1 VSPHQSGE
9 RAGRDYARANS
20 AFIGYSSI
28 MSTHSTKMAGHSA
41 LPILA
46 AVCLAALVLPLS
58 FSGGAVATPAIGRD
72 LGGDAT
78 SLTWITNAFM
88 LSFGSLL
95 MAAGAL
101 ADQFGRKKLFVIGLG
116 GFIFTSAAMSHA
128 PSVVCLDLLRA
139 AQGVFA
145 AASLSS
151 GAASL
156 AQEFE
161 GHARARAFSMLGT
174 SFGVGLAFGP
184 LMAGVLIDQFG
195 WRSIFAVIAAIGALA
210 MVFGVRC
217 MRETRDPGAT
227 GLDYPGTIT
236 FTATL
241 ALFTFGVIQAPESG
255 WGSPLVVGLLFASA
269 LFLAAFVV
277 IETRVAR
284 PMLELS
290 LFRYPRFVGVQ
301 MLPVGTCYCYIVL
314 IVMLPLRF
322 IGAEGLSEI
331 EAGLLMIALSAPML
345 VVPMLVATFTRW
357 VSAGVLSGIGFLIA
371 AAGLYWLSL
380 VDFGGPR
387 SMLIAPMI
395 VIGIGAGMPW
405 GLMDGLSVSVVPKE
419 RAGMAAGIFSTTR
432 VAGEGIAL
440 AIATAVLAALVHTSL
455 AQVVPDTSAQAT
467 ARIAEAAHLMTA
479 GNMAHAALVLPEVSH
494 RALSTNYADA
504 FTSLLHALIVITLL
518 SAVATFAFLRHAPDQ
533 DGTAGN
539 EADDD
544 VPETAKAAESAKRRM
559 DESANA

>member
-1 VSPHQSGE
+1 MSS
-9 RAGRDYARANS
+9 ANS
-20 AFIGYSSI
+20 QAEGN
-28 MSTHSTKMAGHSA
+28 K
-41 LPILA
+41 LLILA
-46 AVCLAALVLPLS
+46 SVCLAALVLPLA

-72 LGGDAT
+72 LGGNAT

-101 ADQFGRKKLFVIGLG
+101 ADQFGRKKLFVFGLG
-116 GFIFTSAAMSHA
+116 GFILTSAAMSFA
-128 PSVVCLDLLRA
+128 PSVIWLDLLRGV
-139 AQGVFA
+139 QGIAA

-156 AQEFE
+156 AQEFD
-161 GHARARAFSMLGT
+161 GHARTRAFSMLGT

-184 LMAGVLIDQFG
+184 LMAGALIEHFS
-195 WRSIFAVIAAIGALA
+195 WRAIFMVIAAIGVVAFI
-210 MVFGVRC
+210 FGVPR

-227 GLDYPGTIT
+227 GLDYPGTVT

-255 WGSPLVVGLLFASA
+255 WGSPLVVTLLALSA
-269 LFLAAFVV
+269 GCLAAFIV
-277 IETRVAR
+277 IENKVKR

-290 LFRYPRFVGVQ
+290 LFKYPRFVGVQ
-301 MLPVGTCYCYIVL
+301 ILPVGTCYCYIVL
-314 IVMLPLRF
+314 IVLLPLRF

-331 EAGLLMIALSAPML
+331 DAGLLMIALSAPML
-345 VVPMLVATFTRW
+345 VVPILVASFTRW
-357 VSAGVLSGIGFLIA
+357 FSAGVLSGIGFLIA

-380 VDFGGPR
+380 VDFSGAKAELILP
-387 SMLIAPMI
+387 ML

-440 AIATAVLAALVHTSL
+440 AIATAILSMLAQSKLADTLAAVDVNLGSRV
-455 AQVVPDTSAQAT
+455 
-467 ARIAEAAHLMTA
+467 AEAAQRLTA
-479 GNMAHAALVLPEVSH
+479 GDMGHAASVLPEVGR
-494 RALSTNYADA
+494 RALSLSYAHA
-504 FTSLLHALIVITLL
+504 FTSLLDVLIVITLL
-518 SAVATFAFLRHAPDQ
+518 SAFATFAFLSRTPAED
-533 DGTAGN
+533 DGAGSSPKEEVKET
-539 EADDD
+539 EAE
-544 VPETAKAAESAKRRM
+544 ETAVSL
-559 DESANA
+559 

>member
-1 VSPHQSGE
+1 MQLCIGGSSPVTAS
-9 RAGRDYARANS
+9 
-20 AFIGYSSI
+20 
-28 MSTHSTKMAGHSA
+28 
-41 LPILA
+41 LPIMHTPSSNGAEGNKLLILS

-72 LGGDAT
+72 LGGTAT

-88 LSFGSLL
+88 LTFGSLL

-101 ADQFGRKKLFVIGLG
+101 ADQFGRKKLFAFGLG
-116 GFIFTSAAMSHA
+116 GFVLTSAAMSFA
-128 PSVVCLDLLRA
+128 PSVLWLDVLRG
-139 AQGVFA
+139 AQGVVA

-156 AQEFE
+156 AQEFD
-161 GHARARAFSMLGT
+161 GHARTRAFSLLGT
-174 SFGVGLAFGP
+174 SFGIGLAFGP
-184 LMAGVLIDQFG
+184 LMAGVLIEHFG
-195 WRSIFAVIAAIGALA
+195 WRSIFMVIAAIGTLA
-210 MVFGVRC
+210 FMFGVPR

-241 ALFTFGVIQAPESG
+241 VLFTSGVIQAPASG
-255 WGSPLVVGLLFASA
+255 WGSAPVVMLLIASA
-269 LFLAAFVV
+269 AFLVAFIV
-277 IETRVAR
+277 IETSVKR

-301 MLPVGTCYCYIVL
+301 ILPVGTCYCYIVL
-314 IVMLPLRF
+314 VVMLPLRF

-331 EAGLLMIALSAPML
+331 DAGVLMIALSAPML
-345 VVPMLVATFTRW
+345 VVPLLVASFTRW

-380 VDFGGPR
+380 IDFSGAKAALVMP
-387 SMLIAPMI
+387 ML

-440 AIATAVLAALVHTSL
+440 AIATAILAALAHTSL
-455 AQVVPDTSAQAT
+455 MHVVPDTDAGVG
-467 ARIAEAAHLMTA
+467 ARIAEAAQRVVA
-479 GNMAHAALVLPEVSH
+479 GDMIHAAAILPEASRH
-494 RALSTNYADA
+494 ALSMSYADA
-504 FTSLLHALIVITLL
+504 FTRLLHVLIVITLL
-518 SAVATFAFLRHAPDQ
+518 SAVATFAFLSRTPGQDDEPDVQ
-533 DGTAGN
+533 AR
-539 EADDD
+539 
-544 VPETAKAAESAKRRM
+544 AKQMKAIVDA
-559 DESANA
+559 